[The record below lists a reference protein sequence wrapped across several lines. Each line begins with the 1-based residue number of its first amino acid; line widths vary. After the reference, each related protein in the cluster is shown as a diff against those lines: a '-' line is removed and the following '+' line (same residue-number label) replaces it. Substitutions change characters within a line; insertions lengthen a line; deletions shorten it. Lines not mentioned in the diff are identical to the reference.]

1 MKLQEHFTRALF
13 DAELAIPTEICTWNQ
28 SDPTQRFAIYRNN
41 VIASLVNALVDT
53 FPVCFVLVGEEFF
66 RAMARIF
73 VQEQPPKS
81 RILAYYGRDF
91 AHFIAQFPPAT
102 SVPYLADIAR
112 LEYARVLS
120 FHARDEAILSQEKL
134 AEMLADPSQLA
145 NLGFEFQDSV
155 QVILSDYAI
164 ASIWAAHQDDH
175 EIPLENIDP
184 NIPESALILRH
195 EYQVEVFKLSR
206 AEGFFVQSL
215 MQDASLGAAAQ
226 TAFALDGAF
235 DLSRLLHF
243 LINKSCVRTL
253 CLHPSIDIEIA
264 R

>member
-13 DAELAIPTEICTWNQ
+13 DAELAIPPEICTWNQ

-41 VIASLVNALVDT
+41 VIASLVTALVDT
-53 FPVCFVLVGEEFF
+53 FPVCFALVGEEFF

-81 RILAYYGRDF
+81 RILAYYGGDF
-91 AHFIAQFPPAT
+91 AHFIAQFPPAA

-120 FHARDEAILSQEKL
+120 FHARDESALTQEALTK
-134 AEMLADPSQLA
+134 MLANPSQLP
-145 NLGFEFQDSV
+145 NLVFEFQDCV
-155 QVILSDYAI
+155 HVLLSDYAI
-164 ASIWAAHQDDH
+164 ASIWAAHQDEH
-175 EIPLENIDP
+175 EISLEDLDP
-184 NIPESALILRH
+184 NTPESALIMRH
-195 EYQVEVFKLSR
+195 EYQVEVFQLSR

-215 MQDASLGAAAQ
+215 MQDASLSAAAQ
-226 TAFALDGAF
+226 AAFALDSEF

-243 LINKSCVRTL
+243 LMQKSCVRTL
-253 CLHPSIDIEIA
+253 SIRASIDIEIA